1 MTFDQALAKYTA
13 HQRDAGITGELP
25 FISKDES
32 KTNDSKDS
40 WLLFDTNGTRVALV
54 DNKGV
59 YGA

>member
-1 MTFDQALAKYTA
+1 MTFDQELAKYPA
-13 HQRDAGITGELP
+13 HQRDSGITGELP

-32 KTNDSKDS
+32 KTNNSKDA
-40 WLLFDTNGTRVALV
+40 WILFDTNGTRVALV